1 MPLPECLRPRS
12 PDLGGIVLLAL
23 GYAAF
28 VLFGLEWAVVPGAGT
43 SVWPAA
49 GLALG
54 VLMLAGPRLW
64 PGVLLGRLLAAV
76 IVDSPQPMWADF
88 LIAAGTTVGGAVPAL
103 LRYPLP
109 EPRLGGLRDIIWLG
123 LGGAALGATIS
134 AGVGVLALAVNAT
147 APSQL
152 LSAGVNWMRTVD
164 DLLTRA
170 APRNAA

>member
-1 MPLPECLRPRS
+1 MPLPGCLRPRS
-12 PDLGGIVLLAL
+12 PDLGGIVLLAF

-49 GLALG
+49 GLAPG
-54 VLMLAGPRLW
+54 VLMLAGPR
-64 PGVLLGRLLAAV
+64 
-76 IVDSPQPMWADF
+76 
-88 LIAAGTTVGGAVPAL
+88 
-103 LRYPLP
+103 
-109 EPRLGGLRDIIWLG
+109 LG

-134 AGVGVLALAVNAT
+134 AGVGMLALAVNGT

-152 LSAGVNWMRTVD
+152 LSAGVNLMRTVD